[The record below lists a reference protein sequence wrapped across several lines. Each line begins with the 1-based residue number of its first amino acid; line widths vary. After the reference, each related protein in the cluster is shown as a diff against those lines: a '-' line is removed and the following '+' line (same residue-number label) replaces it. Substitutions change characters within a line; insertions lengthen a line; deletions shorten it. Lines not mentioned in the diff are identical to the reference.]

1 MKPILVVVTYVHFR
15 VVDQAAATM
24 ADPHEYNMSG
34 VKVKFPHKAYPS
46 QVGLKCVS
54 QLCHGIKMQVAMMSK
69 IVTSLQRSQNSLL
82 ESPTGS
88 GKSLALLCA
97 ALAWQVGCSCS
108 LYCLLIQESYH
119 KILELSHT

>member
-1 MKPILVVVTYVHFR
+1 
-15 VVDQAAATM
+15 M

-46 QVGLKCVS
+46 QVGLRC
-54 QLCHGIKMQVAMMSK
+54 LHFGIKILTLQVAMMSK
-69 IVTSLQRSQNSLL
+69 IVTSLQRGQNSLL

-97 ALAWQVGCSCS
+97 ALAWQVNSTIYVVIS
-108 LYCLLIQESYH
+108 HLT
-119 KILELSHT
+119 ILVPAGQRAREMRRVQQSSPTGD

>member
-46 QVGLKCVS
+46 QVGLKCVFIALS
-54 QLCHGIKMQVAMMSK
+54 WN
-69 IVTSLQRSQNSLL
+69 QN
-82 ESPTGS
+82 
-88 GKSLALLCA
+88 A
-97 ALAWQVGCSCS
+97 GCNDV
-108 LYCLLIQESYH
+108 
-119 KILELSHT
+119 

>member
-1 MKPILVVVTYVHFR
+1 
-15 VVDQAAATM
+15 M

-46 QVGLKCVS
+46 QVGLRC
-54 QLCHGIKMQVAMMSK
+54 LHIGIKVMTLQVAMMSK
-69 IVTSLQRSQNSLL
+69 IVTSLQRGQNSLL

-97 ALAWQVGCSCS
+97 ALAWQVAGQLHYLCSHFPS
-108 LYCLLIQESYH
+108 
-119 KILELSHT
+119 